1 MSSDGDSFA
10 DPQAGR
16 STRVEPERVELTLPA
31 QVEHLRLARLTASG
45 FASDLDFSIDDVE
58 DLRLAVD
65 EAAALLVEHA
75 PEAGRLT
82 LTYRVDDGTVV
93 IEGRCPLDRRA
104 VDVDPIRQAVLS
116 TTVDSFDLSSDETSI
131 SFQLRRRAGTRG

>member
-1 MSSDGDSFA
+1 MSNDGPSSRPGSGQRAGTA
-10 DPQAGR
+10 DEQ
-16 STRVEPERVELTLPA
+16 VELALPA

-75 PEAGRLT
+75 PVAGSRLT

-93 IEGRCPLDRRA
+93 IEGRCPINGRSLE
-104 VDVDPIRQAVLS
+104 VDPIRHAVLS
-116 TTVDSFDLSSDETSI
+116 TTVDSFEVSSDGKSA
-131 SFQLRRRAGTRG
+131 SFRLRRRAGARG